1 MKDMKS
7 HFGNSGLVLLAGAIL
22 SEADGCCYISRVC
35 LGAQVLNRMATL
47 H

>member
-7 HFGNSGLVLLAGAIL
+7 HSGLILLAGAIL
-22 SEADGCCYISRVC
+22 YETDGCCYISRVC
-35 LGAQVLNRMATL
+35 LGAQVLNRMVTL